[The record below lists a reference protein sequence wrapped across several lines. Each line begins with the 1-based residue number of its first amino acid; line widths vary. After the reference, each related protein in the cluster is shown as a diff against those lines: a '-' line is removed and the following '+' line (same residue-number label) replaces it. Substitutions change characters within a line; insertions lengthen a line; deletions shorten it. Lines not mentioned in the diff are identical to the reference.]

1 MRVLLGR
8 IWLAWAGFW
17 FVSLFLVI
25 YPFLYLLLLSPKT
38 YRLAHGLRKIWGM
51 VTSIMCFVIPIVR
64 YEQRLPKNQQL
75 IFCPNHISYLDIL
88 TCGSFLP
95 GFNFFMGKIEL
106 SRIPLFGI
114 WFRTLDIAV
123 HRESLRG
130 SHKAF
135 VDASQQMDALGANL
149 IIYPEGRIPDNAP
162 QLKYPFKPG
171 AFRLAIEK
179 QIPIVPVTLADN
191 LDRFNSDTFKGS
203 PGKMRMYVH
212 APIET
217 KGLSMDDLPELQE
230 KVFNV
235 ISSQLKSLRVI

>member
-135 VDASQQMDALGANL
+135 IDASQQMDALGAN
-149 IIYPEGRIPDNAP
+149 IFTATNDRP
-162 QLKYPFKPG
+162 
-171 AFRLAIEK
+171 LAIEK

-191 LDRFNSDTFKGS
+191 LNRFNSDTFKGS

>member
-1 MRVLLGR
+1 MKRVLGR
-8 IWLAWAGFW
+8 IWLVWAGFW
-17 FVSLFLVI
+17 FVGLFLLI
-25 YPFLYLLLLSPKT
+25 YPLLYLFLLSPKT
-38 YRLAHGLRKIWGM
+38 YRAAHFLRKTWGRT
-51 VTSIMCFVIPIVR
+51 TSILAFVIPVVR
-64 YEQRLPKNQQL
+64 YETPLPENQQL

-106 SRIPLFGI
+106 SKVPLFGI

-149 IIYPEGRIPDNAP
+149 VIYPEGRIPDDAP
-162 QLKYPFKPG
+162 KIKYPFKPG

-179 QIPIVPVTLADN
+179 QIPIVPVTLVDN
-191 LDRFNSDTFKGS
+191 RKRFNSDTFDGS
-203 PGKMRMYVH
+203 PGLMRMYVH

-217 KGLSMDDLPELQE
+217 KGLSMDDMGALQE
-230 KVFNV
+230 KVFVV
-235 ISSQLKSLRVI
+235 ISSQLKSLGIL

>member
-1 MRVLLGR
+1 MKRLLGR
-8 IWLAWAGFW
+8 IWLVWAGLW
-17 FVSLFLVI
+17 FVSLFLLI

-38 YRLAHGLRKIWGM
+38 YRMAHGLRKIWGR
-51 VTSIMCFVIPIVR
+51 VTSIIAFIWPVVK
-64 YEQRLPKNQQL
+64 YEKPLPKNQQL
-75 IFCPNHISYLDIL
+75 IFCPNHISYMDIL

-95 GFNFFMGKIEL
+95 GFNFFM
-106 SRIPLFGI
+106 GI

-135 VDASQQMDALGANL
+135 LDASNQMDELGANL

-162 QLKYPFKPG
+162 QIKFPFKPG

-179 QIPIVPVTLADN
+179 QIPIVPVTLVDN
-191 LDRFNSDTFKGS
+191 LKRFDSDTFDGS
-203 PGKMRMYVH
+203 PGIMRMFVH

-217 KGLSMDDLPELQE
+217 KGLSIDDMPMVQE
-230 KVFNV
+230 KVYNV
-235 ISSQLKSLRVI
+235 ISSQLKSLGII

>member
-1 MRVLLGR
+1 MKRLLGR

-17 FVSLFLVI
+17 FVALFLLV
-25 YPFLYLLLLSPKT
+25 YPLLILLLASPKT
-38 YRLAHGLRKIWGM
+38 YRLAHGLRKIWGR
-51 VTSIMCFVIPIVR
+51 VTSVVAFVIPIVR
-64 YEQRLPKNQQL
+64 YEQKLPNNQQL

-130 SHKAF
+130 SYKAF
-135 VDASQQMDALGANL
+135 EDASKQMDALGANL
-149 IIYPEGRIPDNAP
+149 VIYPEGRIPDNAP
-162 QLKYPFKPG
+162 VIKFPFKPG

-191 LDRFNSDTFKGS
+191 QKRFNSDTFDGS
-203 PGKMRMYVH
+203 PGIMRMFIH

-217 KGLSMDDLPELQE
+217 KGLSMDDMPMLQE
-230 KVFNV
+230 RVYNV
-235 ISSQLKSLRVI
+235 ISSQLKSLGIL

>member
-1 MRVLLGR
+1 MKKLLGR
-8 IWLAWAGFW
+8 IWLVWAGFW
-17 FVSLFLVI
+17 FVSLFLLV
-25 YPFLYLLLLSPKT
+25 YPLLYLLLLSPKT
-38 YRLAHGLRKIWGM
+38 YRLAHGLRKIWGKT
-51 VTSIMCFVIPIVR
+51 TSIVAFVWPVVR
-64 YEQRLPKNQQL
+64 YEQPLPKNQQMV
-75 IFCPNHISYLDIL
+75 FCPNHISYLDIL

-95 GFNFFMGKIEL
+95 GYNFFMGKIEL

-135 VDASQQMDALGANL
+135 LDASKQMDELGANL

-162 QLKYPFKPG
+162 QVKYPFKPG

-179 QIPIVPVTLADN
+179 QIPIVPVTLVDN
-191 LDRFNSDTFKGS
+191 FKRFNSDTFEGS
-203 PGKMRMYVH
+203 PGLMRMFVH

-217 KGLSMDDLPELQE
+217 KGLSIDDMPIVQE
-230 KVFNV
+230 KVYNV
-235 ISSQLKSLRVI
+235 ISSQLKSLGII

>member
-1 MRVLLGR
+1 MRTLLGR

-17 FVSLFLVI
+17 FIALFLLI
-25 YPFLYLLLLSPKT
+25 YPFLYLFLLSPKT
-38 YRLAHGLRKIWGM
+38 YRIAHQLRKIWGAT
-51 VTSIMCFVIPIVR
+51 TSVICFVIPIVT
-64 YEQRLPKNQQL
+64 YEEELPKNQQL

-114 WFRTLDIAV
+114 WFKTLDIAV

-135 VDASQQMDALGANL
+135 LDASKQMDDLGANL
-149 IIYPEGRIPDNAP
+149 IIYPEGRIPDDAP
-162 QLKYPFKPG
+162 KLKYPFKPG

-179 QIPIVPVTLADN
+179 QIPIVPVTIVDN
-191 LDRFNSDTFKGS
+191 LKRFNSDTFKGS
-203 PGKMRMYVH
+203 PGKMRMFVH

-217 KGLSMDDLPELQE
+217 KGLSIEDLPSLQE
-230 KVFNV
+230 KVYYV
-235 ISSQLKSLRVI
+235 ISSQLKLLSVI